1 MLGRIRSGGKVEVA
15 ARERPGGSLHRS
27 CGWTKCLVVSIVDVM
42 LFGIKLRAQMR
53 VQDKHNLEEFER
65 ARAHDWI

>member
-1 MLGRIRSGGKVEVA
+1 MVKLKLLLGNVPEEA
-15 ARERPGGSLHRS
+15 CNRS

-53 VQDKHNLEEFER
+53 VQDKHNLEEFEG
-65 ARAHDWI
+65 ARAHD